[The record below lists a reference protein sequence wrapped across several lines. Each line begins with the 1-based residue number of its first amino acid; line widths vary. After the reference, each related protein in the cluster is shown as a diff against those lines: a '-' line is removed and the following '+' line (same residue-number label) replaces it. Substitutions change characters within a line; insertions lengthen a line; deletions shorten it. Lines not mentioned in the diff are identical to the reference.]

1 VVYYNY
7 QEGNLGRK
15 KELKM
20 TVKKTIFTA
29 TYTQNDRNAVH
40 GKITF
45 RFVGKGMKQEYRTL
59 EEIKEAIKEANIKD
73 VIEYKIYKH
82 EVEEIE
88 TI

>member
-1 VVYYNY
+1 M
-7 QEGNLGRK
+7 E
-15 KELKM
+15 KERSK
-20 TVKKTIFTA
+20 VIYTA
-29 TYTQNDRNAVH
+29 TYTMNDRNAVH

-45 RFVGKGMKQEYRTL
+45 RFVGKGMKQEYKTL
-59 EEIKEAIKEANIKD
+59 EEIKKAIQETNIKN